1 MLLLFMVST
10 EVGAGKYTFFV
21 PKCVTGICPY
31 TNAQLYF
38 ILESL
43 LSNRSRLI
51 TKDITTSNKSANLPC
66 YTSLPL
72 QPWAVPWGNQSWVIT
87 LRCSGNKHPR
97 ETTFVSC
104 QYNYC
109 PQINCQYKTFY
120 KEINVSPN
128 KHNALHYRMLQ
139 FTSLSI
145 TTTTWYWLHLNG
157 SYTPLIISGY
167 AVFISYLHLTNISTH
182 SQFGARAHSWCTR
195 VGNTTLYNLFDST
208 PDLLSQPLR

>member
-1 MLLLFMVST
+1 MSSHLNLDPSVLPNPNCGLGGGLSSNQHLSQHRTESSRPYLPMLLLFMVST
-10 EVGAGKYTFFV
+10 EVGAGKYTFYV

-72 QPWAVPWGNQSWVIT
+72 QPWAAPWGNQSWVIT

-104 QYNYC
+104 QYNCY
-109 PQINCQYKTFY
+109 PSNQ
-120 KEINVSPN
+120 
-128 KHNALHYRMLQ
+128 
-139 FTSLSI
+139 LSI
-145 TTTTWYWLHLNG
+145 
-157 SYTPLIISGY
+157 
-167 AVFISYLHLTNISTH
+167 
-182 SQFGARAHSWCTR
+182 
-195 VGNTTLYNLFDST
+195 
-208 PDLLSQPLR
+208 